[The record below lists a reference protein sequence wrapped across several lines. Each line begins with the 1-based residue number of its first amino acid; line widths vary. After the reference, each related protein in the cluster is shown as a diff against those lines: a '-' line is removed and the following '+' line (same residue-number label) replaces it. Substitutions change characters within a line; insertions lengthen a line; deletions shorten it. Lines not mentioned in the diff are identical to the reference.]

1 MRRQWQDIEA
11 EVDRLRRE
19 PALAPDGLPAN
30 LFTAIEPADEMSFQA
45 ERPWAATADELRSL
59 ALRTT
64 VGGHAALAQSMP
76 LQAQREFLRP
86 GDALR
91 VKQCLHDQA
100 EAACIQRHWEVVREY
115 GQWACEMR
123 RQLGDAAG
131 QVDSGVAWAL
141 GAYQLGM
148 NEEAS
153 GAAQPALEIA
163 LQRTLASSRWVLIGW
178 CVLAAAYNRVGRGDD
193 RRCGTR
199 HDRIP
204 LACAQR
210 HCADCLPQLG
220 YARGKSRR
228 YLMKRTVAWAG
239 SKGRFW
245 PGAIAASRPG
255 GMATQCGTH
264 QNVDDPDNHGAVRR
278 GLCPGVHVENSK
290 QLPAVAI

>member
-1 MRRQWQDIEA
+1 
-11 EVDRLRRE
+11 
-19 PALAPDGLPAN
+19 
-30 LFTAIEPADEMSFQA
+30 MSFQA
-45 ERPWAATADELRSL
+45 ERPWAATADELRIL
-59 ALRTT
+59 ALRTP
-64 VGGHAALAQSMP
+64 VGGHAALAQSML
-76 LQAQREFLRP
+76 LQAQREFPRL
-86 GDALR
+86 GDVLGVA
-91 VKQCLHDQA
+91 QCLHDEA
-100 EAACIQRHWEVVREY
+100 EAACIQRHWEIVREN